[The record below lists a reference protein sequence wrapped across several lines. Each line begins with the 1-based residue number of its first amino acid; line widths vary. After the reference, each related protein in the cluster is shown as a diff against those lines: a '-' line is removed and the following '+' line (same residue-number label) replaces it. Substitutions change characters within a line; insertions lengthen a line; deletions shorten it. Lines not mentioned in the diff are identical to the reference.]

1 MTQIYGTPSIEV
13 TIGRQTRLYHAF
25 ITTAP
30 ATLDAPSTVTLYV
43 GPLKDVAGLA
53 SEELTVDT
61 TPLSTPKAAVGTGT
75 PMKTQTP
82 MVTTSIRDTPTPI

>member
-1 MTQIYGTPSIEV
+1 MTRIHGTPSIEV

-30 ATLDAPSTVTLYV
+30 ATLDAPSTVTLYA

-53 SEELTVDT
+53 GEDLTFDT
-61 TPLSTPKAAVGTGT
+61 SKAAT
-75 PMKTQTP
+75 PAAHGVAIEVPLQAA
-82 MVTTSIRDTPTPI
+82 